1 MAQSTAT
8 TEKPVMKIKITNP
21 NHMLCSNIYEV
32 VEVEEI
38 HYIIRFTYNNA
49 LVRIFKTDA
58 EEIQE

>member
-1 MAQSTAT
+1 
-8 TEKPVMKIKITNP
+8 MKIKITNP